1 MPNNCKKDLFLF
13 FIWLPGHGYSKAN
26 QAYPGLK
33 VIEAL
38 ISLCK
43 SVFIAFFRVKFD
55 QRK

>member
-26 QAYPGLK
+26 EAYPGLK